1 MKHSLFWNSAL
12 VRLATAV
19 AVLLVMCAGFVQTAT
34 AAENASEEN
43 VLNIFCWSEYLPQ
56 EALDKFSEE
65 TGIKVVYSTYESN
78 EAMYAKLKLLDGK
91 GYDIVVPSTYFIE
104 QMRADGLLQPL
115 DKSKLSN
122 IAKLDPKLLDQ
133 EYDPGNAYSIPY
145 MWGATGLMVNKK
157 AADPAVI
164 TSWGDLM
171 RPEFKGR
178 IILSDDVRDVVGFA
192 LKLDGKSMN
201 SRNEADIK
209 KAFEF
214 LNELKPAVRV
224 FDVTAAKQAF
234 ISEEVVIGIIWNGD
248 AYIAIEENPDLAFV
262 YPREGAVLWIDSFA
276 IPKGAEHMDNAHKF
290 IDFMLRPEN
299 AALVVEE
306 FKYSTPNLEVKPYLS
321 KELQESR
328 LIFPTDEDLKNSEVT
343 MGVGEAK
350 ATYERLWEE
359 LKAGK

>member
-1 MKHSLFWNSAL
+1 MKHLLFRNNPFMRFLVSTALLLAVCMTFSLP
-12 VRLATAV
+12 AV
-19 AVLLVMCAGFVQTAT
+19 AADSAP
-34 AAENASEEN
+34 EEK

-56 EALDKFSEE
+56 EALDKFTEE

-104 QMRADGLLQPL
+104 QMRSDGLLQPL
-115 DKSKLSN
+115 DKSKLTNLSN
-122 IAKLDPKLLDQ
+122 LDPKLLNQ
-133 EYDPGNAYSIPY
+133 EYDPNNEYSIPY

-157 AADPAVI
+157 VADPATI

-201 SRNEADIK
+201 SRNETEIK
-209 KAFEF
+209 EAFDF
-214 LNELKPAVRV
+214 LNKLKPAVRV

-234 ISEEVVIGIIWNGD
+234 ISEEVAIGIMWNGD

-262 YPREGAVLWIDSFA
+262 YPREGAVLWIDNFA
-276 IPKGAEHMDNAHKF
+276 IPKGAEHKDNAHKF

-306 FKYSTPNLEVKPYLS
+306 FKYSTPNQEAKSHLS
-321 KELQESR
+321 EELRDSR
-328 LIFPTDEDLKNSEVT
+328 LIFPTAEDLQNSEVT

-350 ATYERLWEE
+350 AVYERLWEQ

>member
-1 MKHSLFWNSAL
+1 MKHRLFRD
-12 VRLATAV
+12 RLFPRFLAAIAV
-19 AVLLVMCAGFVQTAT
+19 TLFTCAGLAFP
-34 AAENASEEN
+34 AAAKDAASEEK

-56 EALDKFSEE
+56 EALDKFTEE

-78 EAMYAKLKLLDGK
+78 EAMYAKLKLLGGK

-104 QMRADGLLQPL
+104 QMRHDGLLQPL
-115 DKSKLSN
+115 DKTRLTN
-122 IAKLDPKLLDQ
+122 LAKLDPTLLNQ
-133 EYDPGNAYSIPY
+133 EYDPDNAYSIPY

-157 AADPAVI
+157 FADPATVA
-164 TSWGDLM
+164 SWSDLM

-178 IILSDDVRDVVGFA
+178 VILSDDVRDVVGFA
-192 LKLDGKSMN
+192 LKRDGHSMN
-201 SRNEADIK
+201 SRNEAEIK
-209 KAFEF
+209 KAFDF

-276 IPKGAEHMDNAHKF
+276 IPKGAEHKDNAHKF

-306 FKYSTPNLEVKPYLS
+306 FKYSTPNLEVRPYLP

-328 LIFPTDEDLKNSEVT
+328 LIFPTAEDLKNSEVT

-350 ATYERLWEE
+350 AVYERLWES